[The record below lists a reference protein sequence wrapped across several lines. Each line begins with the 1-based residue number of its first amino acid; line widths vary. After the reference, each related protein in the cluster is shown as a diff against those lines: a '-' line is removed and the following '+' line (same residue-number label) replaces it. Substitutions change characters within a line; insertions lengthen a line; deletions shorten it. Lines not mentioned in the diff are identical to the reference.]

1 VKHLDEGELR
11 RLIDEPGG
19 FDDEVRRHAAAC
31 DVCRARRAALEADA
45 RLAARLLAGAPV
57 VDAQRAY
64 ALVQERIA
72 ARTVRPAWYRPLAAC
87 AAAAAFVLALIFTPL
102 GGYARSF
109 LTIFEPQ
116 QFQPIDVTR
125 DDLRDLRLLPQAN
138 DVGTQRVLRKPVRTV
153 YGSIAS
159 AQQHSAF
166 ALLKPAVLPAH
177 FGSVHQ
183 YSLMAPGEMTFT
195 FSAKKARAF
204 VRQSGKSLPP
214 MPAGLDGATIH
225 LQTGNVFTA
234 HYEAATQMPKT
245 KRRGPIA
252 SFELIEAQRPR
263 VTSSGTS
270 LQTLEQYLLAMP
282 NVSPQL
288 AQQIRAL
295 GDIRNTLPVPVAI
308 DKQSAQS
315 ITVQG
320 VKGLA
325 IGDNTGLGAGVMWQK
340 NGIVY
345 IVTGPLSMNEVMTV
359 ANGLR

>member
-1 VKHLDEGELR
+1 MKHLDEGELR
-11 RLIDEPGG
+11 RMLDEPAAIE
-19 FDDEVRRHAAAC
+19 DELRRHAAAC
-31 DVCRARRAALEADA
+31 GVCRARSAAIEADA
-45 RLAARLLAGAPV
+45 RLAARMFAGTPA

-64 ALVQERIA
+64 EAVQDRIA
-72 ARTVRPAWYRPLAAC
+72 VRGMRPAWYRPLAAC

-116 QFQPIDVTR
+116 QFQAIEVSR
-125 DDLRDLRLLPQAN
+125 AELQDLRLLPQAD
-138 DVGTQRVLRKPVRTV
+138 DVGTQRVIRKPVRTV
-153 YGSIAS
+153 YDTLAS
-159 AQQHSAF
+159 AKARSAF
-166 ALLKPAVLPAH
+166 ALLEPSVMPAQ
-177 FGSVHQ
+177 FGAVHQ
-183 YSLMAPGEMTFT
+183 YALTSPGEMTFT

-204 VRQSGKSLPP
+204 VRRSGKALPP
-214 MPAGLDGATIH
+214 MPSGLDGAMIR
-225 LQTGNVFTA
+225 LQTGDVFTA
-234 HYEAATQMPKT
+234 HYEASPQMPKS
-245 KRRGPIA
+245 KRRGPTP

-270 LQTLEQYLLAMP
+270 LSTLEQYLLAMP
-282 NVSPQL
+282 NVSPEL

-308 DKQSAQS
+308 DKMSAQS
-315 ITVQG
+315 VSVQG

-325 IGDNTGLGAGVMWQK
+325 VGDNTGLGAAVMWEK

-345 IVTGPLSMNEVMTV
+345 VVTGPLTMNDVMAV

>member
-1 VKHLDEGELR
+1 MKHLDEGELR
-11 RLIDEPGG
+11 RMLDEPGA
-19 FDDEVRRHAAAC
+19 FDDEMRRHAAVC
-31 DVCRARRAALEADA
+31 DVCRARGAAIEADA
-45 RLAARLLAGAPV
+45 RLAARLLTGAPA
-57 VDAQRAY
+57 VDPARAY
-64 ALVQERIA
+64 ARVQERLTERA
-72 ARTVRPAWYRPLAAC
+72 ERPAWYRPLAAC

-116 QFQPIDVTR
+116 QFEAVQVSR
-125 DDLRDLRLLPQAN
+125 AELQDLHLLPQAD
-138 DVGTQRVLRKPVRTV
+138 DVGTQRVVRKPVRTK

-159 AQQHSAF
+159 AQQRSAF
-166 ALLKPAVLPAH
+166 ALLKPTVLPQH
-177 FGSVHQ
+177 FGTVHD
-183 YSLMAPGEMTFT
+183 YSLMSPGEMTFT

-204 VRQSGKSLPP
+204 VQRSGKSLPP
-214 MPAGLDGATIH
+214 MPAGLDGAMIR
-225 LQTGNVFTA
+225 LQTGNIFTA
-234 HYEAATQMPKT
+234 HYEAGAQTPKNT
-245 KRRGPIA
+245 RRGPIP

-270 LQTLEQYLLAMP
+270 LDTLEQYLLAMP

-315 ITVQG
+315 VTVHG

-325 IGDNTGLGAGVMWQK
+325 IGDNTGLGAGVMWEK

-345 IVTGPLSMNEVMTV
+345 IVTGPLSMNEVMAV